1 MLAGCK
7 VIIGNSSS
15 GIYEAPA
22 FRIPTINIGNRQNGR
37 VKAESIVDCKPN
49 KEEIVKAI
57 KMVQSNSFTRKLKN
71 MKIPFEGGE
80 TAEKI
85 LEKIVQVVENKINL
99 QKGFYDIYFKMDIE
113 K

>member
-7 VIIGNSSS
+7 VIIEFTS
-15 GIYEAPA
+15 GTMKH
-22 FRIPTINIGNRQNGR
+22 RILTQLLILEIRQNGR